1 MLTQP
6 RFLVVPVPGEGYRF
20 VLQATNSAIVL
31 KGALRPTRAASRA
44 DVAAVR
50 SALLPQ
56 DPGSPLATVVGRT
69 VFELE
74 EPECGPYFAVANRE
88 GTLIAFSECYASR
101 FGARAA
107 LGRLQNI
114 FLREREGAWT
124 IQALDRD
131 AFQSADNWPDP
142 PAFFQI
148 PGTATPAVGAEGGCG
163 PVGGGLSRPRYF
175 DRQQLRAEDLTL
187 EQQYLD
193 RRLRRLTRYLHGWGM
208 VAGGVVGVDGERMV
222 VTEGYGITPLGDE
235 IYIPAGTE
243 WSDFRG
249 CLEARCGMGGGGGCD
264 DPEGV
269 DPTSP
274 HDGSPGGA
282 PDGEGGALRAWVVAR
297 PHTAVMGHAP
307 SFPDD
312 CGHPG
317 NHTRVNRVCETF
329 RLDIVCSLEAP
340 HLPDPLPC
348 EAVQA
353 LVCWG
358 TSGGPAGTGYP
369 VALPPPDV
377 PEALNYLVLAELR
390 IEDGEVRGV
399 SQAARRRLLPVEVL
413 QRRLECLC
421 HSPPVTTEPPATT
434 APPTTT
440 RPPMGTVTLIP
451 YTTLPPIGT
460 ATLIPYTTLP
470 PIGTATLIPYTTR
483 PPIVTMTMIPYTTGI
498 IGPGGSP
505 GGTLF
510 PDDPLGPFTRPID
523 GGILG
528 GGGRIVVVN
537 EPGGGLV
544 AGGGLPGAGGV
555 VAGGGPRPQGT
566 PVDALDPLVFD
577 VAGAGTRSLDSLDFL
592 DAEQLDALAEAG
604 ITSVRGLLETE
615 NARLIGVLDSSD
627 VAAAE
632 IKLRATESLRRSQ
645 PLDLD
650 REVFDVA
657 RGAAEPVE
665 AVSGI
670 GPARSAALREG
681 GIGSV
686 AELATASPD
695 EVSGLLGLSREVVE
709 GMIGDARGRM
719 TR

>member
-56 DPGSPLATVVGRT
+56 DPTSPLATVVGRT
-69 VFELE
+69 VFELD

-148 PGTATPAVGAEGGCG
+148 PGTATPPVGAEGGCG
-163 PVGGGLSRPRYF
+163 PGGGGLSRPRYF

-208 VAGGVVGVDGERMV
+208 VAGGIVGVDGDRMV
-222 VTEGYGITPLGDE
+222 LTEGYGITPLGDE

-243 WSDFRG
+243 WPDFRA
-249 CLEARCGMGGGGGCD
+249 CLEARCGMGGGGGCE
-264 DPEGV
+264 DPGGV
-269 DPTSP
+269 GPTPPDGGSP
-274 HDGSPGGA
+274 DGSP
-282 PDGEGGALRAWVVAR
+282 PEEEGPIRAWVVAR
-297 PHTAVMGHAP
+297 PHTAVTGHAP

-329 RLDIVCSLEAP
+329 RLDMVCALEAP
-340 HLPDPLPC
+340 HAPDPLPC

-358 TSGGPAGTGYP
+358 TSGGTAGTGYP

-377 PEALNYLVLAELR
+377 PEALNYLVLAELQMV
-390 IEDGEVRGV
+390 DGEVQGV

-421 HSPPVTTEPPATT
+421 HTPPVTTVPPITTLPPGTT

-440 RPPMGTVTLIP
+440 RPPMATVTLSP
-451 YTTLPPIGT
+451 YTTRPPM
-460 ATLIPYTTLP
+460 
-470 PIGTATLIPYTTR
+470 GTATLIPYTTR
-483 PPIVTMTMIPYTTGI
+483 PPGVTVTLFPYTTGI
-498 IGPGGSP
+498 PVTTRIVGPGGGP
-505 GGTLF
+505 AGTLI
-510 PDDPLGPFTRPID
+510 PSDPLDPFTRPVD
-523 GGILG
+523 GGFLG

-537 EPGGGLV
+537 EPVGGGLV
-544 AGGGLPGAGGV
+544 GGGGGT
-555 VAGGGPRPQGT
+555 RPQGT
-566 PVDALDPLVFD
+566 PVGALDPRLFD
-577 VAGAGTRSLDSLDFL
+577 VAGAGARPLESLDFL
-592 DAEQLDALAEAG
+592 DAHQLDALEGAG
-604 ITSVRGLLETE
+604 ITSVQGLLETE
-615 NARLIGVLDSSD
+615 NTRLTEVLGSSE

-632 IKLRATESLRRSQ
+632 LKLGATESLRRSR
-645 PLDLD
+645 PLELD
-650 REVFDVA
+650 GEAFDVA
-657 RGAAEPVE
+657 RGVAESVE

-670 GPARSAALREG
+670 GPARGAALREG

-686 AELATASPD
+686 AELGAATPE
-695 EVSGLLGLSREVVE
+695 EVGNLLGLSREVAE
-709 GMIGDARGRM
+709 GLIGDARGRM
-719 TR
+719 AR